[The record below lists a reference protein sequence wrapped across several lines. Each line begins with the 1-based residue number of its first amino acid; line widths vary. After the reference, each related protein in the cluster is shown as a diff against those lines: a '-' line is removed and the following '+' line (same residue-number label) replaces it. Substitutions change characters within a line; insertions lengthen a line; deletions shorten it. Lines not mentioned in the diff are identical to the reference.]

1 MSTKKILLVDDD
13 RDFIS
18 AIAAILKA
26 EGFET
31 EIADN
36 AGEGYLLAQS
46 FVPDLIILDVFMETE
61 NAGFDL
67 NRKFR
72 TDPNFKNTPIIM
84 LTGIDVLSVGN
95 QIVEMYNEMSGASGF
110 ESNKVMKILNADGS
124 VAVDYKSDSGQKYF
138 LLLDSFISKPVNS
151 DLLIK
156 EVRKFLKDPFA

>member
-36 AGEGYLLAQS
+36 AGEGYQLAQS
-46 FVPDLIILDVFMETE
+46 FFPDLIILDVFMETE

-110 ESNKVMKILNADGS
+110 ESNRVMKIQNADGS

-156 EVRKFLKDPFA
+156 EVRKFLQDSFA